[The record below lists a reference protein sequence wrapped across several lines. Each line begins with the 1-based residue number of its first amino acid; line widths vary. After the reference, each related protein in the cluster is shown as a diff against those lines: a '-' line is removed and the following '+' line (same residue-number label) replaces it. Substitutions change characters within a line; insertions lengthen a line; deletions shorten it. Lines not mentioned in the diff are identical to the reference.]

1 MRFLSPVSPAT
12 ARRAF
17 LGRSGVLLSGSAI
30 ALLAGDCALAAK
42 SESSA
47 GSDSGILNSA
57 LAAEL
62 MAVAAYQAGAD
73 SGLLGKPALAL
84 ALQFQGHH
92 KAHADLLIATVR
104 QLGGR
109 PNEPKAKYGFPLAAL
124 KSQEDVLR
132 FAAGLEKGAVSA
144 YLGAVPAFA
153 DRQLARAAASI
164 LGDEAMHLAT
174 LRHVLGEDPV
184 PTAFVG

>member
-1 MRFLSPVSPAT
+1 MILLTDAAPRK

-17 LGRSGVLLSGSAI
+17 LGQSGVLLSASAV
-30 ALLAGDCALAAK
+30 ALLAGDGALAAK
-42 SESSA
+42 SGPSAESDA
-47 GSDSGILNSA
+47 GILNSA

-62 MAVAAYQAGAD
+62 AAVAAYQAGAD

-92 KAHADLLIATVR
+92 KAHADLLGATVR
-104 QLGGR
+104 KLGGR
-109 PNEPKAKYGFPLAAL
+109 PNEPKANYGFPLAAL